1 MKKLIKKYNIQI
13 KLLIPLLFG
22 IIVLSSLLYFL
33 IPIVLNYPAGTLG
46 TDFQRE
52 LENTTYLTQIIE
64 ISVSMFIIFIITI
77 FTQTNFLIKYKD
89 VITNPENHSP
99 EELNTLKSKLFTS
112 PNKLYLLNVLIPSI
126 ALVIIYALTIHQ
138 FTITILKM
146 FLLVF
151 SIIVLYVS
159 ATYIYTNLLFKKI
172 LLRLPGDDL
181 KHIKRSSMHKTILY
195 NIGPIF
201 FASLLML
208 TLLGYSKLSDEKG
221 DALFTAYN
229 TKLSHFS
236 KNNSFSSLDDLIKKA
251 NNSIELE
258 SSSDY
263 IFIQTDDNSII
274 DINKNKLNMSNFF
287 IKYLNE
293 MSNDNNG
300 RVYEYYGVD
309 CQAATEKIYINNV
322 PYTIGV
328 YYYIIYPSVLAYFM
342 IVILALLIIN
352 YITLTMFSK
361 SISSDITIISKK
373 FNQISNS
380 KSISRHNKLS
390 LTSNTEIGDLIVSYN
405 RIQNITA
412 LNIKQIEKTK
422 DTLMEQERLA
432 SLGQM
437 IGGISHNLKTPI
449 FSIAGGI
456 EGLND
461 LIDEFDKSIDNE
473 MVTNEDMHAIVKD
486 MYTWTSKIK
495 DYTSY
500 MSDVITA
507 VKGQAV
513 NFSNDSIDYFTTTQL
528 FKYVD
533 LLMRHE
539 LKNSLTELSIENNV
553 DDNIFIKGNINGLVQ
568 AINNIISNAIQS
580 YENQPDK
587 TIILAANLV
596 NNKLLISIKDFGC
609 GIRKEIQNK
618 LFKEMITTKGKNGT
632 GLGLFMSYSNIKAH
646 YNGNMYFETELGK
659 GTTFYIE
666 LPIENKNKI

>member
-380 KSISRHNKLS
+380 KSLSRHNKLS

-473 MVTNEDMHAIVKD
+473 MVTNEDMHAIAKD

>member
-208 TLLGYSKLSDEKG
+208 TLLGYSKKKKKKG

-380 KSISRHNKLS
+380 KSLSRHNKLS

-473 MVTNEDMHAIVKD
+473 MVTNEDMHAIAKD

-553 DDNIFIKGNINGLVQ
+553 DDNIFTKGNINGLVQ

>member
-229 TKLSHFS
+229 TKF
-236 KNNSFSSLDDLIKKA
+236 NKK
-251 NNSIELE
+251 S
-258 SSSDY
+258 
-263 IFIQTDDNSII
+263 
-274 DINKNKLNMSNFF
+274 
-287 IKYLNE
+287 
-293 MSNDNNG
+293 
-300 RVYEYYGVD
+300 
-309 CQAATEKIYINNV
+309 
-322 PYTIGV
+322 
-328 YYYIIYPSVLAYFM
+328 
-342 IVILALLIIN
+342 
-352 YITLTMFSK
+352 
-361 SISSDITIISKK
+361 
-373 FNQISNS
+373 
-380 KSISRHNKLS
+380 
-390 LTSNTEIGDLIVSYN
+390 
-405 RIQNITA
+405 
-412 LNIKQIEKTK
+412 
-422 DTLMEQERLA
+422 
-432 SLGQM
+432 
-437 IGGISHNLKTPI
+437 
-449 FSIAGGI
+449 
-456 EGLND
+456 
-461 LIDEFDKSIDNE
+461 
-473 MVTNEDMHAIVKD
+473 
-486 MYTWTSKIK
+486 
-495 DYTSY
+495 
-500 MSDVITA
+500 
-507 VKGQAV
+507 
-513 NFSNDSIDYFTTTQL
+513 
-528 FKYVD
+528 
-533 LLMRHE
+533 
-539 LKNSLTELSIENNV
+539 
-553 DDNIFIKGNINGLVQ
+553 
-568 AINNIISNAIQS
+568 
-580 YENQPDK
+580 
-587 TIILAANLV
+587 
-596 NNKLLISIKDFGC
+596 
-609 GIRKEIQNK
+609 
-618 LFKEMITTKGKNGT
+618 
-632 GLGLFMSYSNIKAH
+632 
-646 YNGNMYFETELGK
+646 
-659 GTTFYIE
+659 
-666 LPIENKNKI
+666 

>member
-46 TDFQRE
+46 TDFQHE

-89 VITNPENHSP
+89 VITNPENHST

-151 SIIVLYVS
+151 SIIILYVS

-342 IVILALLIIN
+342 IVIMALLIIN

-473 MVTNEDMHAIVKD
+473 MVTNEDMHAIAKD

-646 YNGNMYFETELGK
+646 YNGNMYFETELEK